1 MMAIRSHGP
10 ISVDTSQK
18 FALYREVERIVRI
31 VIEWIFAGVALF
43 SVLFL
48 VSAVGAKVSGR
59 AVEIRM
65 AGYHYKGPFFA
76 CWPLM
81 TIGLMAVGG
90 VGFYLVASF
99 RQGLD
104 SVRCSGKRQGISSEE
119 VQAQE
124 ARAPSGKG

>member
-1 MMAIRSHGP
+1 MAIRSHGP

-48 VSAVGAKVSGR
+48 VSAVGAMVSGR

-65 AGYHYKGPFFA
+65 AGYHYKGHFFA
-76 CWPLM
+76 CWPLL

-104 SVRCSGKRQGISSEE
+104 SVRWSGKRQGISSEE

-124 ARAPSGKG
+124 SRAPSDQG